1 MRICKKA
8 LDIGRN
14 DNYFVVKTNE
24 VDVRIYFLTDD
35 IIRIRA
41 GFDGNFKECSYSLAL
56 TAWDSVTDEL
66 MKDYRTR
73 VEAKIP
79 TLSTS
84 PKDFVLTG
92 SKLKVIIHKEPY
104 QLEIQDLEGNVLHR
118 DCVDLALQE
127 DSNHRRI
134 HVSEIEPTD
143 GFYGF
148 GEKSG
153 EFNKSQAYMSMSPT
167 DAMGYDP
174 EKTDSLYKHIPF
186 YIKLNKETKRA
197 AGYFY
202 HSTSEVDFDMGRRK
216 SNYWHMHSTFRANS
230 GDIDLF
236 FIAGPSVK
244 EVVSRYTDL
253 TGKSCLLPKA
263 ALGYLGSSMYYSELD
278 KDCDE
283 KIIDFVKT
291 AHEEDIGVDGFQL
304 SSGYCNI
311 ETSAGL
317 KRCVFTWNNERFSNP
332 KSFFQQM
339 DKLGVVVS
347 PNVKPGILT
356 VHPKL
361 EEFKEHQIFVTD
373 SKPAQSSF
381 YEKNSTEPCIGT
393 WWGGPGHFVDY
404 TKSSTREYWKQLLKD
419 NLFEYGCYSIWN
431 DNCEYD
437 SIVDKDC
444 RCHLEGLGCTIGDIK
459 SVMSSIMC
467 HITIDAINEYHK
479 NKRPFVVCRSGHA
492 GIQRYA
498 QTWSGDNLTG
508 YPTLKYNIGTML
520 GMSLSGVANQGSD
533 IGGFYG
539 IAPSEEL
546 FVRWVQNGIFQPRF
560 SIHSVNTDNSVTEP
574 WMYSNSKQLIHDAI
588 DFRYKLSP
596 YLYSLMYRA
605 SVTGL
610 PYFSPMLLEFQQDP
624 KVYDEA
630 VNFMLGSSLLVANV
644 IEEGAKTREV
654 YFPEGETFYDL
665 KDYKRFDGGKTYT
678 LDVDMSSIPM
688 FIREGGIIALAQN
701 KIRNLHKDKVTSL
714 ALIAA
719 CDKDGSFTLYEDDG
733 VSNDYKNGNFHT
745 TEISMKAGPCTK
757 FYFKHNGK
765 YESDIKNIHLTAIH
779 QAKCPFFVEFKG
791 QKLEHFLN
799 RERFNKA
806 TSGWYYSQT
815 KKAVEIKYTA
825 PNSDYEIS
833 ISFEHFDMVGM
844 QQSQKNLTK
853 GSKPIGIWSLDPLSS
868 INVK

>member
-8 LDIGRN
+8 LDVQRQ

-35 IIRIRA
+35 IIRMRA
-41 GFDGNFKECSYSLAL
+41 GFDGKFQESSYSLTM

-79 TLSTS
+79 TLNTND
-84 PKDFVLTG
+84 KTFELVG
-92 SKLKVIIHKEPY
+92 NKLKVIVHKDPY

-127 DSNHRRI
+127 DSNFRRV

-153 EFNKSQAYMSMSPT
+153 EFNKSQAFMTMSPT

-186 YIKLNKETKRA
+186 YIKLNKVTKRA

-202 HSTSEVDFDMGRRK
+202 HSTCEVDFDMGRRK

-253 TGKSCLLPKA
+253 TGKSLLLPKA

-278 KDCDE
+278 KDCDT
-283 KIIDFVKT
+283 KIIDFAKT
-291 AHEEDIGVDGFQL
+291 AHMEDIGLDGFQL

-332 KSFFQQM
+332 QSFFKTM
-339 DKLGVVVS
+339 DELGVVVS

-361 EEFKEHQIFVTD
+361 QDFKDHKIFVTE
-373 SKPAQSSF
+373 SKKDGETTKS
-381 YEKNSTEPCIGT
+381 EEPCVGT

-404 TKSSTREYWKQLLKD
+404 TKESTRQYWKELLKE
-419 NLFEYGCYSIWN
+419 NLFAYGCYSIWN

-444 RCHLEGLGCTIGDIK
+444 LCEVEGLGGTIGEMK

-467 HITIDAINEYHK
+467 HITIEAIKEYHD

-539 IAPSEEL
+539 LAPSEEL

-574 WMYSNSKQLIHDAI
+574 WMYSKTKHLIRDAI
-588 DFRYKLSP
+588 NLRYSLSP

-630 VNFMLGSSLLVANV
+630 VNFMVGSSLLVANV

-654 YFPEGETFYDL
+654 YFPEGEKFYDL
-665 KDYKRFDGGKTYT
+665 KDYKPYEGGKTYT
-678 LDVDMSSIPM
+678 LDVELSSIPM
-688 FIREGGIIALAQN
+688 FIREGGIIVLADN
-701 KIRNLHKDKVTSL
+701 KIHNLQKDKVTKL
-714 ALIAA
+714 NIIAA

-733 VSNDYKNGNFHT
+733 VSYNYKNGDFRT
-745 TEISMKAGPCTK
+745 TEITMQSGPATK
-757 FYFKHNGK
+757 FFFKHEGK
-765 YESDIKNIHLTAIH
+765 YSSSIRDIHLTAIH
-779 QAKCPFFVEFKG
+779 QEKCPFFVEVQNKR
-791 QKLEHFLN
+791 LEHFLN
-799 RERFNKA
+799 RELFNKA
-806 TSGWYYSQT
+806 ESGWYYSQT
-815 KKAVEIKYTA
+815 KKAVEVKYPA
-825 PNSDYEIS
+825 PNDDYDVL
-833 ISFEHFDMVGM
+833 ISFAHFDMVGM
-844 QQSQKNLTK
+844 
-853 GSKPIGIWSLDPLSS
+853 
-868 INVK
+868 